1 MDASSPA
8 PIRRR
13 SLPLYLRVLIGV
25 TLGTLLGIIF
35 KTQPILLGLKNDHLG
50 QLGMLVIKLLRAM
63 AIPLILFS
71 ILDSFIKTG
80 ITMRHGAK
88 LIVICVINVSIAM
101 LIGLTIMNTV
111 KPGLRWHGKL
121 DQMLTSLPNRQSAD
135 AMIRDSHKGTLSP
148 MENIASYV
156 PRSLVD
162 PFSENN
168 VITVVLIA
176 VLAGAALRRVR
187 AHQENASGIRAAE
200 EIIDTG
206 YRVLVQMMEWIV
218 QAIPF
223 AVFGVIAQVVG
234 AHGLGVFSF
243 LWVFLATILLG
254 MIIHAL
260 GYYPLVAWLVG
271 GKSPRRYLGIGA
283 DAIVTG
289 LSCNS
294 SLATV
299 PITLKCLDRMGVS
312 PQSARLSACI
322 GTNLNNDGITLYE
335 AMAALFL
342 LQAVGMDIS
351 LSKQLV
357 VVLAAI
363 MAGAGIAG
371 IPEAGLVMLPLVL
384 QAAGLSDAVI
394 AVVLP
399 LIMTVDW
406 IIARCR
412 SAVNVMADML
422 VAILLDAGTSSR

>member
-1 MDASSPA
+1 MDAPLPST
-8 PIRRR
+8 IQRRT
-13 SLPLYLRVLIGV
+13 LPLYVQVLIGV
-25 TLGTLLGIIF
+25 ALGTMLGIIF
-35 KTQPILLGLKNDHLG
+35 KTKPILFGLKNDHLG

-71 ILDSFIKTG
+71 ILDSFVKTG
-80 ITMRHGAK
+80 ITIRHGGK

-101 LIGLTIMNTV
+101 AIGLTIMNTL

-121 DQMLTSLPNRQSAD
+121 DQMVASMPERPSAD

-156 PRSLVD
+156 PRSMVD

-168 VITVVLIA
+168 VITVVSIA

-187 AHQENASGIRAAE
+187 SQEGGALSIRAAE
-200 EIIDTG
+200 EVIDAG
-206 YRVLVQMMEWIV
+206 YRVLVQMLEWIV
-218 QAIPF
+218 LTIPF
-223 AVFGVIAQVVG
+223 AVFGVVAKVVG
-234 AHGLGVFSF
+234 EQGLQVFSF
-243 LWVFLATILLG
+243 LWIFLATILLG

-335 AMAALFL
+335 AMAALFV
-342 LQAVGMDIS
+342 LQAVGAS
-351 LSKQLV
+351 PTLSAQLAI
-357 VVLAAI
+357 VLASI

-422 VAILLDAGTSSR
+422 VAILLDAGTGR